1 MKKRT
6 NAQWQFFSPLVSKT
20 KKQSKAKEEE
30 ELFCRMEVEAHLLQ
44 TSFLGCQPFPKS
56 STDMYFKRFTKF
68 PKKSYLA
75 IRLVILYLRCTTIMK
90 KH

>member
-68 PKKSYLA
+68 PKKSDLSFYIYVVPL
-75 IRLVILYLRCTTIMK
+75 L
-90 KH
+90 